1 MLMFFVAP
9 CVDFSVYVGS
19 VKVTDVGDVG
29 QGQNFEKHMK
39 MVVSSI
45 EATRT
50 KRKKEVFEKV
60 FSVFSELGNVG
71 DQEALEKAKKIFT
84 ARVENKIDAI
94 RKALAASLEATVE
107 DILSRPQIQALPSVT
122 EVDEARVKIT
132 YAISQLTR
140 LKIGSPDT
148 DIVTPT
154 LTTFQRAQAEIDDVA
169 KYFIEKES
177 DEKLT
182 STTRNLDETLNQ
194 FNMFIPK
201 SPGDYTATFDQFLE
215 VSSHVDL
222 TTGLPFQ
229 YQAVKKMKL
238 ALAAKCSKEVLKR
251 ISETLQYAVVAM
263 ATVSAC
269 QLIERENGN
278 EATEFEEKK
287 LKPRG
292 IKLCELPKSVQEHL
306 AVLSASADSADG
318 S

>member
-1 MLMFFVAP
+1 MFFVSP

-19 VKVTDVGDVG
+19 VKVTDVGE
-29 QGQNFEKHMK
+29 NFEKHMK
-39 MVVSSI
+39 TVVSSI

-94 RKALAASLEATVE
+94 RRRLAVALEETVE
-107 DILSRPQIQALPSVT
+107 DIVSRSQIRALPSAK
-122 EVDEARVKIT
+122 EVDEARVKMT
-132 YAISQLTR
+132 YAVSQLTR

-169 KYFIEKES
+169 KYFTEKES

-182 STTRNLDETLNQ
+182 STTRNLNETLNQ

-278 EATEFEEKK
+278 EAAEFEEKK
-287 LKPRG
+287 LKPLG
-292 IKLCELPKSVQEHL
+292 IKLGELPKSVQERL
-306 AVLSASADSADG
+306 AVLCASADSAADG

>member
-1 MLMFFVAP
+1 MFFVSP

-19 VKVTDVGDVG
+19 VKVTDV
-29 QGQNFEKHMK
+29 GQNFEKHMK

-60 FSVFSELGNVG
+60 FSVFSELGNAG

-94 RKALAASLEATVE
+94 RKSLAAALEATVE
-107 DILSRPQIQALPSVT
+107 DILSRPQIQALPSAK
-122 EVDEARVKIT
+122 EVDEARTKIT

-148 DIVTPT
+148 DIVTVT
-154 LTTFQRAQAEIDDVA
+154 LTRFMRAEAEIDDVA
-169 KYFIEKES
+169 KHFTEKES

-194 FNMFIPK
+194 FNMFIPR
-201 SPGDYTATFDQFLE
+201 SPGDYTATFAQFLE

-251 ISETLQYAVVAM
+251 ISETQQYAVVAM

-287 LKPRG
+287 LKPLG
-292 IKLCELPKSVQEHL
+292 IKLCELPKSVQERL
-306 AVLSASADSADG
+306 AVLSASADSAADG

>member
-1 MLMFFVAP
+1 MFVVSP

-19 VKVTDVGDVG
+19 VKVTDVGDV
-29 QGQNFEKHMK
+29 GQNFEKHMK

-50 KRKKEVFEKV
+50 KRKKEIFEKV
-60 FSVFSELGNVG
+60 FSELGGGN
-71 DQEALEKAKKIFT
+71 QEALEQAKKIFT

-94 RKALAASLEATVE
+94 RKRLAAALEATVE
-107 DILSRPQIQALPSVT
+107 DILSRQQIQALPSAK
-122 EVDEARVKIT
+122 EVDEARVKMT

-169 KYFIEKES
+169 KYFSQKES
-177 DEKLT
+177 DEKLIST
-182 STTRNLDETLNQ
+182 SRNLDETLNQ
-194 FNMFIPK
+194 FNMFIPR

-251 ISETLQYAVVAM
+251 ISETQQYAVVAM

-287 LKPRG
+287 LKPLG
-292 IKLCELPKSVQEHL
+292 IKLCELPKSVQERL